1 MHEFGQGDLHSGGSG
16 KVVTNPKQAVAIA
29 YSEQRQLSKGLRAAH
44 ASHPNASRLG
54 HFLHPKKV
62 R

>member
-1 MHEFGQGDLHSGGSG
+1 MPKSFKGVLKEYGAGQLHSGGSG

-29 YSEQRQLSKGLRAAH
+29 YSEQRQRKHQPIHNLKHYA
-44 ASHPNASRLG
+44 
-54 HFLHPKKV
+54 HPKKT